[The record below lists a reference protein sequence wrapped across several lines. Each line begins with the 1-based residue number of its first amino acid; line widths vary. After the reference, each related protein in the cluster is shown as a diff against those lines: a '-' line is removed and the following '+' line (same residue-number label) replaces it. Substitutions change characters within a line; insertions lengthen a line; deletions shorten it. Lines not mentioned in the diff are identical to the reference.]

1 MSKAVASAFVPGR
14 GLFYSHNAHGL
25 DLWSTHVTDAAAS
38 AYACVPSAS
47 ACVASVDIDA
57 VFGSACS
64 LVSAVHAEVDGSL
77 VMLLA
82 IHSPVLGFSLHSY
95 DPFTTR
101 TQRLV
106 SNELEAS
113 IRPSFMAIS
122 PEITIN
128 GDRFWWFI
136 VVAETGK
143 MIILQLRKRLDTQ
156 AFVLSC
162 VTAVQFYVP
171 SAIADVSPHIV
182 FGTRTGDLGVLK
194 LANEQAECIATRFD
208 NQIKGVV
215 YSIDIDNLNDGS
227 AVLFVLHAGLE
238 YDLLSREFSFNT
250 LLSAYKLPFLFI
262 VSISKTQ
269 VMFIHGSKLI
279 TAAFEQCDR
288 NIAETLLHPQK
299 CRGLG
304 QELMFDSVSRNV
316 AVTGP
321 LVYPPKNIAH
331 LKELFG
337 DVLSKKFEHMH
348 INAVVYY
355 LLKDMNTAIAEEYSK
370 RMTMLP
376 SLITLLDAFWDL
388 DHGDFKTAVCK
399 LTTPNI
405 TNPYANSR
413 KILRTLLLAEE
424 QSLATVFMRFS
435 DIPAEELEET
445 TVKLKLQKSI
455 FDAITYNR
463 NLCLT
468 RQKRMLDIIFDFA
481 FQNRDRLLELKSVGF
496 SSFEEQAAVD
506 YCRIRESDLHSR
518 FIVAYYCQLG
528 RFAEA
533 CEFYESVP
541 SANDDFGFKS
551 LMDNLEQVV
560 PRGQKRINCT
570 EPIGDDTRK
579 GAELPRKLTVLKT
592 LSETCQGETVQSLQ
606 TATIQIS
613 GALEKSPKETGNLHQ
628 LKRSGSVLSVS
639 LRPQTPVRSDPPIS
653 VACLVESHEKQQSA
667 FSSEIATAAE
677 IPNLIMPPRRPSDK
691 AKESIVV
698 VTSPIGMP
706 SKIALPLRNTS
717 PFAKRAVTVH
727 FSPPERSARLPQ
739 PPENVAATAVEKENS
754 NPFDEEVAIAD
765 MEPKRQF
772 RKTPARATRK
782 SGIVLTPAVKKTGD
796 GVAASNTA
804 HPRPR
809 NADDGFAASG
819 AAGAPSTPARSR
831 RVTGRIVAFS
841 ESDDNEGCGGQPT
854 LGVGG
859 KTRVARA
866 CLPETECS
874 ERVEVVVAKAG
885 RTPRAKKTAAAT
897 PAAATPVARLRASA
911 IDDPMTLEELG
922 TPAATATKTAK
933 KSGTVKSILKKETPA
948 STRMITR
955 RMSKLTE

>member
-64 LVSAVHAEVDGSL
+64 LVSAVHADIDGSL

-162 VTAVQFYVP
+162 QRTRFDWGIPDKVTAVQFYVP

-250 LLSAYKLPFLFI
+250 FLSAYKLPFLFI

-269 VMFIHGSKLI
+269 VDITFVGWSGKCCILNDQSVEVFKTQSMFIHGSKLI

-321 LVYPPKNIAH
+321 LVYPPKNIAQ

-579 GAELPRKLTVLKT
+579 AGAELPRKLTVLKT

-613 GALEKSPKETGNLHQ
+613 GARENSPKETGNLHQ

-639 LRPQTPVRSDPPIS
+639 LRPQTPVRS
-653 VACLVESHEKQQSA
+653 E
-667 FSSEIATAAE
+667 
-677 IPNLIMPPRRPSDK
+677 
-691 AKESIVV
+691 
-698 VTSPIGMP
+698 
-706 SKIALPLRNTS
+706 
-717 PFAKRAVTVH
+717 
-727 FSPPERSARLPQ
+727 SARLPQ

-819 AAGAPSTPARSR
+819 ATGAPSTPARSR